1 MTDIADGCSTIARE
15 ALVQACFFLPERRRI
30 IRLERWLRGREEL
43 HKLAS
48 ADAVV
53 VSYGNSGRTWL
64 RVLLS
69 HFFRVKY
76 ALKDFSVIDHDNLH
90 DRNPNIPTIL
100 FTHDNYLGDYTNN
113 NGSKVYY
120 KGKKLILLVRDP
132 ADVAVSQYYQW
143 RHRMRES
150 KKLINAY
157 PRKQSLDLF
166 EFVLHPDCGLPKI
179 VAFMN
184 GWAKALPELPE
195 ASVIRYEDLRAH
207 TELTLGSVL
216 ATLGQSA
223 QPEELKDAVEF
234 ASIERMRELEDQG
247 IALISMPPLL
257 RPRQRRADGY
267 KARRGKVGGYRDL
280 LTPEEVEWVDDYVIF
295 ELSPAFGYH
304 RGMQVERPARVRS

>member
-1 MTDIADGCSTIARE
+1 MTDIAAGCSAIARE

-30 IRLERWLRGREEL
+30 RLERWLRGRQEW
-43 HKLAS
+43 HKFAS
-48 ADAVV
+48 ADTLI

-69 HFFRVKY
+69 RFFQAKY
-76 ALKDFSVIDHDNLH
+76 ALNDFSVIDFDNLH
-90 DRNPNIPTIL
+90 DRNTNIPSIL
-100 FTHDNYLGDYTNN
+100 FTHDNYLNDYTGNG
-113 NGSKVYY
+113 GSKTDY

-157 PRKQSLDLF
+157 PRNQALDVF
-166 EFVLHPDCGLPKI
+166 EFVSRADCGLPKI

-195 ASVIRYEDLRAH
+195 ALVIRYEDLRTH
-207 TELTLGSVL
+207 TELTLERVL

-223 QPEELKDAVEF
+223 QPEELRDAVEF
-234 ASIERMRELEDQG
+234 ASIERMRELEAQG

-257 RPRQRRADGY
+257 RPWTRRADGY
-267 KARRGKVGGYRDL
+267 KARRGKVGGYRDI
-280 LTPEEVEWVDDYVIF
+280 LTPEQVEWVDDYVIF

-304 RGMQVERPARVRS
+304 RGMQAERPARVRS